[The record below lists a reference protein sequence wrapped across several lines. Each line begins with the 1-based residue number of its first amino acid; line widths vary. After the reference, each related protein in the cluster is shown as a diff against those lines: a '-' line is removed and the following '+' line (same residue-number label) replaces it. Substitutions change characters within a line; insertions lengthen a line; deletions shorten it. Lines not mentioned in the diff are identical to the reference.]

1 MELQRSRL
9 LNIWQKLSTTH
20 SIPLRSHKYKL
31 KVYPD
36 TFLGEDL
43 IQWLFENEGMVD
55 RQGAVDLAQALVD
68 GDLVTDSANLFQK
81 GALSGVFSKSAPY
94 KLKQGIK
101 HKLNPEEDIE
111 EISETS
117 SEEIAE
123 NDDLAP
129 EWLQDIEQRAN
140 VEMPTK
146 NRVELKVNEAS
157 HLKMSS
163 PANHQDLSQFLNK
176 FPSGTYCTGS
186 ECFHMSRCKSLLES
200 WVTTFLPD

>member
-1 MELQRSRL
+1 M
-9 LNIWQKLSTTH
+9 NIWQKLSTTH

-43 IQWLFENEGMVD
+43 IQWLLENEGVGD
-55 RQGAVDLAQALVD
+55 RQSAVDLAQALID

-101 HKLNPEEDIE
+101 HKLNTEDIE

-117 SEEIAE
+117 SEGIAE

-129 EWLQDIEQRAN
+129 EWLQDIEQRAS
-140 VEMPTK
+140 VEMPMN
-146 NRVELKVNEAS
+146 NRVELKVNEAN

-176 FPSGTYCTGS
+176 FPSGT
-186 ECFHMSRCKSLLES
+186 
-200 WVTTFLPD
+200 